1 MKFRK
6 AGVPDGLPSLDAGS
20 HSAGEGKAC
29 VMELVS
35 VIAGETWSD
44 QPVTVH
50 PCLAAAA
57 IYINDRLPN
66 EDRHLLLPLVGRFFG
81 TRFREATEP
90 LRAYFSEQ
98 HALVPELLAPH
109 SVMITFPNNPAEST
123 WVALPFG
130 FRAPCPCPDC
140 NGGRGPQEALAWL
153 TGALDVV
160 DRVRP
165 DDPREVTQEEVLD
178 AFRVVARH

>member
-6 AGVPDGLPSLDAGS
+6 VGVPDGLPSLDAGYHPPGS
-20 HSAGEGKAC
+20 GKAC

-35 VIAGETWSD
+35 VIAGEKWSD
-44 QPVTVH
+44 QPLTVH
-50 PCLAAAA
+50 PYLAAAG
-57 IYINDRLPN
+57 IYINDRMSN

-81 TRFREATEP
+81 TRFPEADAP
-90 LRAYFSEQ
+90 LRRYFADQHTLVSEFG
-98 HALVPELLAPH
+98 HN
-109 SVMITFPNNPAEST
+109 VMITYPPEGVGA
-123 WVALPFG
+123 WVTVPSG

-140 NGGRGPQEALAWL
+140 NGGNGPQVSLAWL

-165 DDPREVTQEEVLD
+165 DDPREVTPEEVLD